1 MRLDRAIHRQLAW
14 LALCALLMGAVAPSI
29 SLLLARSQS
38 GAWADAWADICR
50 ASGAQPGARD
60 LGVQTPPSAPMAADI
75 HCGYCLLQ
83 HYSPVVPTPTYS
95 LNVAIA
101 SADRLPVGGGGTTLF
116 KRFLWRAHHARAP
129 PAFS

>member
-14 LALCALLMGAVAPSI
+14 LALCALMIGAVAPSI
-29 SLLLARSQS
+29 SHLLARSQS
-38 GAWADAWADICR
+38 DAWADICR

-60 LGVQTPPSAPMAADI
+60 LGVQPVPSAPMAADI

-83 HYSPVVPTPTYS
+83 HHSPVVPTPTYS
-95 LNVAIA
+95 LTVAVA

-129 PAFS
+129 PAFA